1 MAAHSEASMPASQ
14 AASSRESPHCW
25 RLCWMA
31 LAKTPA
37 QKRRRMVKFAEGAI
51 RMLSVLI
58 LIYPHF
64 LYSSTQYSEW
74 VAMSSPRRP
83 HKFDYLSEYG
93 AGDPSTKAS
102 GQATPLP
109 ASSPAPISPTT
120 QT

>member
-51 RMLSVLI
+51 RMLSVFI
-58 LIYPHF
+58 LIYPHPV
-64 LYSSTQYSEW
+64 LIYSILRMDRRCQ
-74 VAMSSPRRP
+74 APRRP

-93 AGDPSTKAS
+93 SERATTKGPRLS
-102 GQATPLP
+102 LHR
-109 ASSPAPISPTT
+109 SPVHHP
-120 QT
+120 

>member
-51 RMLSVLI
+51 WTLSVLI
-58 LIYPHF
+58 LIYPHPV
-64 LYSSTQYSEW
+64 LIYSILLMDRRCQ
-74 VAMSSPRRP
+74 APRRP

-93 AGDPSTKAS
+93 IRAGDYQRSAVITSSITSQSFTTAS
-102 GQATPLP
+102 A
-109 ASSPAPISPTT
+109 
-120 QT
+120 